1 MDQTLAVKLH
11 FFPSHMLMTKK
22 VCSFSYIK
30 KNSLRPFKKNQSM
43 ALCDIVFLNSM

>member
-30 KNSLRPFKKNQSM
+30 KSKAIQKNSEHGFM
-43 ALCDIVFLNSM
+43 